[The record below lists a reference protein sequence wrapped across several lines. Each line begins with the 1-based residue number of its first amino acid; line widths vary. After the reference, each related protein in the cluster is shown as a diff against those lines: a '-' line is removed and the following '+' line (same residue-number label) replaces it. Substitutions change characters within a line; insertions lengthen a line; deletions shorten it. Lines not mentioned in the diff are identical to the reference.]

1 MSDTIES
8 GALTAIEPNAL
19 VATFT
24 RTGAVDDLL
33 ERMKR
38 DARAR
43 AAELDISTARGRAE
57 IASLARTVIARAKTA
72 WIAKGKELTED
83 WRKQTSA
90 VNADCKKIEAVL
102 DALRDEIRAPL
113 TAWENAEKARVQ
125 GHEDALSAIEA
136 LSPVGGMSAHEI
148 SEHLALVPPI
158 DARDWQEFRAR
169 ADRVT
174 TNTVN
179 ALKVAL
185 AETKARE
192 EAEARAAAERAAEE
206 ARKAEE
212 ARIAAAEA
220 QRIREERIAAE
231 AAEAARLE
239 AEARARVEAEKAE
252 RAARDVREAAE
263 RQARQ
268 EREAKERAEA
278 AARKAEED
286 RIAAEQ
292 RAERERQEAAAK
304 VEREKAAA
312 VEAERKRL
320 ADEAAAAQAEADRR
334 AANIAH
340 RKRINGAALAA
351 LIEHAGVSEAAGK
364 AVIEAI
370 ARQQIP
376 AVSIRY

>member
-1 MSDTIES
+1 MSDTIEA
-8 GALTAIEPNAL
+8 GALATIPANAL
-19 VATFT
+19 VAAFANPGGVEAILA
-24 RTGAVDDLL
+24 RIEADASAAAADL
-33 ERMKR
+33 
-38 DARAR
+38 DV
-43 AAELDISTARGRAE
+43 STATGRKA
-57 IASLARTVIARAKTA
+57 IASLAYKVARSKTA
-72 WIAKGKELTED
+72 LDGTGKD
-83 WRKQTSA
+83 VKADIQAR
-90 VNADCKKIEAVL
+90 VNAIDAERRICRERL
-102 DALRDEIRAPL
+102 DALADEIRKPL
-113 TAWENAEKARVQ
+113 DEYEAAEKARIQ
-125 GHEDALSAIEA
+125 GHEDALARIEA
-136 LSPVGGMSAHEI
+136 AADTEGLT
-148 SEHLALVPPI
+148 SEQIANRLELLAQAPE
-158 DARDWQEFRAR
+158 RDWQEFRTR

-174 TNTVN
+174 TNTTN

-220 QRIREERIAAE
+220 QRVREERIAAE